1 ATVISAGTLAFNS
14 ATAQALAATIS
25 GAGALRQSGSGS
37 LVLSGNNSYTGGTTL
52 AAGSIQA
59 LHTKALGNG
68 ALTLSSGTL
77 ALGNATNT
85 ISLTGITDLA
95 WSSSNAVVSLSRGG
109 NITASGNFTNGGNA
123 GNRTFDL
130 GSGKYLQIGNNT
142 LVSFGN
148 TTFNATAFLAS
159 FSANHSHN
167 GSFQI
172 VGNSLVYTLT
182 NGTATGNI
190 IDNWAGPD
198 TPTWVDFSVNGANGT
213 VYSVVSAGESENTID
228 GLIFSNTGNLVIQQN
243 TVLNVTGGGLNV
255 VNGTSLVTGG
265 NLATPGS
272 FNKTGAGELD
282 VQNNI
287 IVGGTAS
294 IDAGLLSVNGQL
306 NANTVVVNTGGTLGG
321 NGTIV
326 APGGMT
332 IAGTLSPGNSPGVI
346 SIVSNPVWTSTATTL
361 LEIASP
367 SNYDRIVVSG
377 TAQVAGTLNIVNFG
391 GNDSLAYGQQYPF
404 LTATG
409 GISGD
414 FATITAPATFR
425 GRFLNQGNTGT
436 ILIAPD
442 TYTRVAVTPNQRNV
456 AKALDSFIP
465 AKNGDR
471 MAVSTALDLQTAAQ
485 YPAAFNAIM
494 PGFYES
500 LPDIVIE
507 QAYNETQ
514 LLNQRLSSVRLGAQ
528 GFQYIGM
535 REQPLK
541 NDKDGKST
549 ADAKDMAPIR
559 QGPSSTNWNAWVM
572 GTGEFSNA
580 RGGSSPNYNNSAGGF
595 LVGAD
600 YRLSQNFSSGL
611 FAGYQY
617 NYAKY
622 NGGGSTR
629 GNSALFGL
637 YGSYKNEDGYYADT
651 VIGGG
656 YNGFQTRR
664 PIKFSTINRIARANP
679 NTGQF
684 NAAINFG
691 KDWTIDKFIVG
702 PLLGLQYTYA
712 GTPGFTEQGAGSLD
726 LAVGSQNTSSL
737 RSSLGARIAYVWDIS
752 DGIKLIPEIRAQWMH
767 EFLNNGQT
775 LTSSLDGGGGPS
787 FGYQTM
793 DAYQDSLFGGVGVT
807 TRIGERWSGSL
818 FYNVNFGNNDFS
830 NNIISAD
837 LNFAF

>member
-1 ATVISAGTLAFNS
+1 
-14 ATAQALAATIS
+14 
-25 GAGALRQSGSGS
+25 
-37 LVLSGNNSYTGGTTL
+37 
-52 AAGSIQA
+52 
-59 LHTKALGNG
+59 
-68 ALTLSSGTL
+68 
-77 ALGNATNT
+77 
-85 ISLTGITDLA
+85 
-95 WSSSNAVVSLSRGG
+95 
-109 NITASGNFTNGGNA
+109 
-123 GNRTFDL
+123 
-130 GSGKYLQIGNNT
+130 
-142 LVSFGN
+142 
-148 TTFNATAFLAS
+148 
-159 FSANHSHN
+159 
-167 GSFQI
+167 
-172 VGNSLVYTLT
+172 
-182 NGTATGNI
+182 
-190 IDNWAGPD
+190 

-213 VYSVVSAGESENTID
+213 VYSVVPAGESENTIA
-228 GLIFSNTGNLVIQQN
+228 GLVFSNSGNLVIQQN